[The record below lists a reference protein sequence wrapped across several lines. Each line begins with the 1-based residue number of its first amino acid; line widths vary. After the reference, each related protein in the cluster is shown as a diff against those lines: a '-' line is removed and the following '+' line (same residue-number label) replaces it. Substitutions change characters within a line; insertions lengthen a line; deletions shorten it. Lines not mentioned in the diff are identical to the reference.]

1 MAAAATITRKSVP
14 TVDTLV
20 FAERVY
26 TVLRLDIA
34 GAAAAF
40 IGAAAIA
47 ALAWHSPGPAWAGGW
62 FTITM
67 AAVASWFL
75 LSNSLR
81 RAEPG
86 ADQIRSWHQR
96 AVACAAF
103 SGAAWGFAG
112 LLCLLST
119 QLNLRIAVA
128 VALTGMAAAAL
139 PTLAALW
146 HVYAAYCAL
155 TLGLS
160 ALMILIAGGPAAPLI
175 AAALLA
181 VMILLLIV
189 ARVYHVVLG
198 NALTL
203 AFRNDAELR
212 QARQELNHIN
222 THNAALASEA
232 ADYHTTRDELT
243 RTKEA
248 AEAATQ
254 AKSAFLANVS
264 HEVRTPLHS
273 IVGLA
278 NIALRDNPPM
288 STQNYLIKILA
299 AAHSLMGT
307 VSSVLDFSKI
317 ESGHLILEKT
327 PFRMRDITENVQGI
341 FSSMALE
348 KGMMFQVLVDPGFPA
363 RVTGDP
369 VRVAQILNNFVS
381 NAIKYTDHGSVTLDV
396 RAISRTADRVTAKI
410 AVIDTGPGLSE
421 ERQAELLGAPTRGPT
436 AAPTASTLGLGL
448 AICQHL
454 ATGMGGIIGV
464 ESEAG
469 KGSRFWVEVP
479 FGLPAGKEEAGG
491 HADERS
497 IDLTGLS
504 VLLVED
510 NKLNQVVAGTLLQ
523 KQSVTVE
530 IAQNG
535 QEAVDA
541 ILRDQKKFDA
551 VLMDLDMPVM
561 DGKEATRI
569 IREKRSAAQ
578 LPIIALTANALA
590 TDMKS
595 CMEIGMNAYLTK
607 PIVPKDLFAAIF
619 MATRKDGEAGLP

>member
-1 MAAAATITRKSVP
+1 MRAPSAA
-14 TVDTLV
+14 TLV

-34 GAAAAF
+34 GAVAAV
-40 IGAAAIA
+40 IGAVVIA
-47 ALAWHSPGPAWAGGW
+47 ALAWDKPGPAWAGSW
-62 FTITM
+62 FVITM
-67 AAVASWFL
+67 TTVASWFF
-75 LSNSLR
+75 LSKRLR
-81 RAEPG
+81 RTEPG
-86 ADQIRSWHQR
+86 ADQIGSWHR
-96 AVACAAF
+96 LAVACTAF

-112 LLCLLST
+112 LLCLLSP
-119 QLNLRIAVA
+119 QINLHIAVA
-128 VALTGMAAAAL
+128 ILLTGMVAAAL

-146 HVYAAYCAL
+146 HVYATYCAL
-155 TLGLS
+155 ALGLS
-160 ALMILIAGGPAAPLI
+160 ALMILIAGGPVAPLI
-175 AAALLA
+175 AAAMFA

-198 NALTL
+198 NALEL
-203 AFRNDAELR
+203 AFRNDADLR
-212 QARQELNHIN
+212 HERQELDRLNALN
-222 THNAALASEA
+222 TTLASEA
-232 ADYHTTRDELT
+232 AGYHKTREELT

-248 AEAATQ
+248 AESATR

-278 NIALRDNPPM
+278 NIALRDNPPV
-288 STQNYLIKILA
+288 STQYYLVKILA
-299 AAHSLMGT
+299 ATHSLMGT

-317 ESGHLILEKT
+317 ESGHLIIEKT
-327 PFRMRDITENVQGI
+327 PFRMRDITENVQSI

-348 KGMMFQVLVDPGFPA
+348 KGLLFQVLVDPGFPA

-369 VRVAQILNNFVS
+369 VRMAQILNNFVS
-381 NAIKYTDHGSVTLDV
+381 NAIKHTDHGSVTLDV

-410 AVIDTGPGLSE
+410 AVIDTGPGLSA
-421 ERQAELLGAPTRGPT
+421 ERQAALLGTPSRGPT
-436 AAPTASTLGLGL
+436 AAPTASTPGLGL

-454 ATGMGGIIGV
+454 ATSMGGTIGV
-464 ESEAG
+464 ESETG
-469 KGSRFWVEVP
+469 KGSRFWVELP
-479 FGLPAGKEEAGG
+479 FGLPPEKEDSGG
-491 HADERS
+491 DAEERS

-510 NKLNQVVAGTLLQ
+510 NKLNQVVAVTLLQ
-523 KQSVTVE
+523 KQGVTVE
-530 IAQNG
+530 IAHNG

-541 ILRDQKKFDA
+541 ILRDHKKFDA

-561 DGKEATRI
+561 DGKEATTI
-569 IREKRSAAQ
+569 IREKRPAAE

-590 TDMKS
+590 TDMRY

-619 MATRKDGEAGLP
+619 SATRKSTTTDAL